1 MDICVYCFLAVVS
14 LAYLAGS
21 FPTALV
27 TGRLFFGRDIRR
39 EGSGNSGATNAFRQ
53 FGPLAGI
60 VVLLVD
66 CGKGVLVVLAAPA
79 VYILLSGQEFPDA
92 LLLSV
97 IAGLIAVIG
106 HMWTIFARFRGG
118 KGVATSAGMLAALAP
133 VSFLLSLPVFV
144 LVLGITGFVSLSSV
158 TVALAFPLVVL
169 VRHLLF
175 QSYPVWFVLY
185 SWALGALVVFAHRKN
200 IGRLVKGE
208 ESRFERV
215 RWLWHLFRRVYP
227 ER

>member
-1 MDICVYCFLAVVS
+1 MEICVYCLAAVVS

-27 TGRLFFGRDIRR
+27 TGRLFFGRDIRQ

-53 FGPLAGI
+53 FGPVAGL

-79 VYILLSGQEFPDA
+79 VYIRLSGQEFPDT

-97 IAGLIAVIG
+97 IAGLTAVLG

-118 KGVATSAGMLAALAP
+118 KGVATSAGMLAALDP
-133 VSFLLSLPVFV
+133 LSFLLSLPVFAV
-144 LVLGITGFVSLSSV
+144 VLGSTGYVSLSSI

-169 VRHLLF
+169 VRQLLF
-175 QSYPVWFVLY
+175 NAYPLWFVLY
-185 SWALGALVVFAHRKN
+185 AWALGLLVIFAHRKN

-215 RWLWHLFRRVYP
+215 RWLRHLFRRVSP
-227 ER
+227 GR